1 MLKRWSGP
9 LFALFIGTMIWSGC
23 GSGSDKKASSIF
35 GEAPDNCSTPPSW
48 NKADRTKVKRIN
60 RFFQKRH
67 RAGRFNGTVLFAEKG
82 RILHKKSYGYRE
94 RREGDSL
101 TPQDPFQLASISKT
115 LTSTLILQ
123 LVETGELA
131 LKDSLSQ
138 YFEGWPY
145 QGITLK
151 MLLNH
156 RSGLANYMYFM
167 EGWDK
172 DETYDN
178 EDVLR
183 KIKKDTPDVYYVP
196 DHRYNYCN
204 TNYCLLALIAERS
217 LDTNFRTAIMQKIYK
232 PSGMEDPEAL
242 CSLEPEKAVV
252 KGHNKWG
259 TPIHRYP
266 NRVMG
271 DKGLYASAMDL
282 YRFDQ
287 TLRKG
292 KLLPDSI
299 LEKAYT
305 PQHEDL
311 YDYDNYGLGWRINE
325 SDPKN
330 RIVWHNG
337 WWKGFRTYFV
347 RVLDRNATIVVLNNT
362 TTGPFLSKEKLIQL
376 LYPEFQASI

>member
-1 MLKRWSGP
+1 
-9 LFALFIGTMIWSGC
+9 
-23 GSGSDKKASSIF
+23 
-35 GEAPDNCSTPPSW
+35 
-48 NKADRTKVKRIN
+48 
-60 RFFQKRH
+60 
-67 RAGRFNGTVLFAEKG
+67 
-82 RILHKKSYGYRE
+82 
-94 RREGDSL
+94 
-101 TPQDPFQLASISKT
+101 
-115 LTSTLILQ
+115 
-123 LVETGELA
+123 
-131 LKDSLSQ
+131 
-138 YFEGWPY
+138 
-145 QGITLK
+145 
-151 MLLNH
+151 
-156 RSGLANYMYFM
+156 
-167 EGWDK
+167 
-172 DETYDN
+172 
-178 EDVLR
+178 
-183 KIKKDTPDVYYVP
+183 
-196 DHRYNYCN
+196 
-204 TNYCLLALIAERS
+204 
-217 LDTNFRTAIMQKIYK
+217 MQKIYK

-347 RVLDRNATIVVLNNT
+347 RLLDRNATIVVLNNT